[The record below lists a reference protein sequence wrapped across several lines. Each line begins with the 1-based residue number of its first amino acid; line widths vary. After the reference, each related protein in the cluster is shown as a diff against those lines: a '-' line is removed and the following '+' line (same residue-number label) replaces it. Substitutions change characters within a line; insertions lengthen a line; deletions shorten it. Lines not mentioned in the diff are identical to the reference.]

1 MNELSREI
9 HNLQYHKEISFLQF
23 GTLHPDE
30 LKRMSVCEITKAE
43 TFDGSKPVING
54 LFDPRMGVIERG
66 PVCAT
71 CENTHVLCPGHFGH
85 IELVK
90 PVFYMHFKDN
100 IKQLLNC
107 VCFRCSRLLVER
119 NNPKLLEEIK
129 NKTRE
134 HRFKAI
140 YKYCTKTQK
149 TENCC
154 YNEGCRI
161 IQPHKY
167 TALTSDKLRGMD
179 KKINGVERD
188 TVFAIIAEF
197 KEEAMKDS
205 SIPTK
210 YRIRAEQ
217 CYEIFR
223 KITDEDWEFLGF
235 NAKYGRPECMICTH
249 VCVPPPCVRPSVQ
262 RSSNQRS
269 EDDLTY
275 VLIMIIKANNQLR
288 KKITQNEDIRKIH
301 SAYECLQYNVTSL
314 ISNNIPGFPQNL
326 QRSGKV
332 IKDIID
338 RLRGKQGRIRGNI
351 QGKRVNF
358 SGRTVVSVDPNISID
373 EFGMPKKIA
382 MILTFPE
389 IVTEENMEEMK
400 QIVSNGPFIHPGAK
414 KIERNE
420 NDCFGNPS
428 PCIINLKHID
438 TNSFQLQIGDIV
450 HRHIKNG
457 DTCLF
462 NRQPSLHRMNMM
474 GHKAIIVDSNTF
486 KLNVFCCKPYN
497 ADFDGDEM
505 NVFPPQ
511 SIQTKYEL
519 ENLIGVKRQIIS
531 PATSVPIINVVQDS
545 MIGSFLL
552 SKHMK
557 SCTNTNVFH
566 YLSKINPLKKD
577 FDIYEMVQKKE
588 WTGLELFSTIFP
600 EISFNNIITNTDTNT
615 IEKGIR
621 LENGKILQGIME
633 KSTLGGGGKSIVQ
646 SIIQEYGPLVC
657 RDFLDNL
664 QRLVISWV
672 EDHGFSIGFGDAISK
687 KNISSNIQE
696 IIQKHILESEKLIES
711 AHLGLY
717 EPFLRNSIRIEN
729 LESDIIN
736 IGNTITKKVEEL
748 IFNNADSENNFIK
761 SVVSGTKGKEENLNQ
776 IMGVVGQRDIH
787 GKRIRFGFNGRTL
800 PHYTKFDNGLISKG
814 YVINSYMNGLTPSE
828 FFFTAMSSR
837 IQAVDTKIKT
847 AETGYIQRR
856 LIKAMEDLQV
866 AYDGSVRD
874 ASNNIVQFV
883 YGRDQLDPIQLE
895 HVPFTIQS
903 LTNIQLDKEYKWD
916 LSSTYKLAF
925 TTQKFVKLEKEKEE
939 IEKVLE
945 EEYTQIVKDREDVR
959 HTYSKYKE
967 TKKIISPVNIISTI
981 YNIRNKFSIQDNNTS
996 DCDPRFV
1003 IQKIRE
1009 LIEYINSFTYNVE
1022 YSPLLKIYLRT
1033 CLSTKQCIIKYRLPT
1048 VIVEHVFSVIKTKI
1062 TNAIINPG
1070 EMVGIIASQSLGEP
1084 ITQLNLGAYH
1094 FSGGTSKESVVTNK
1108 GIPRIEEITRLS
1120 KNTKT
1125 QSMTIYLKPEF
1136 RNNKEIA
1143 TELKNQLEYTR
1154 IGDIVSFSEIL
1165 FLPDKFDGKTQEEKE
1180 EARVFYEISQ
1190 LTNTK
1195 CADINDLSNW
1205 VLRIEFDRELML
1217 KKNITTM
1224 DIYEKVIQT
1233 CNVDTD
1239 IQCVISNMNSEYLSL
1254 RIRVTQVLSES
1265 ESYDIFFQNIG
1276 DEIMSIRI
1284 RGIEN
1289 IEKVLI
1295 QKNTN
1300 MQNNYLQDNVYHNDG
1315 THAREEEWMLQTRGS
1330 NLRGVLSNPF
1340 VDTEK
1345 TTTNN
1350 IIELYDIYGIEGI
1363 RSAIIRELQKVISG
1377 SGTDVNIRHYLLL
1390 ADFMTYCGTPLS
1402 IWRNGFIKS
1411 PYISTVSKSTFE
1423 EMDKILIRA
1432 GLFSHKDMIKGVSS
1446 SIMVGQAIKAGT
1458 NSFELLIDKD
1468 MLLDKEKPVSYKNV
1482 NSVSFDEYMNNIQK
1496 NTENT
1501 STHIENKDL
1510 VFGYSNEDQYPLS
1523 SIDISKIEVSILTT
1537 SKK

>member
-1 MNELSREI
+1 MNELSKELR
-9 HNLQYHKEISFLQF
+9 NFQYHKEISFIQF
-23 GTLHPDE
+23 GILHPDE
-30 LKRMSVCEITKAE
+30 LQRMSVCEITKAE
-43 TFDGSKPVING
+43 TFDGSKPVIGG

-71 CENTHVLCPGHFGH
+71 CENSHVLCPGHFGH

-90 PVFYMHFKDN
+90 PVFYMHYKDY

-107 VCFRCSRLLVER
+107 VCFRCSSILVEKD
-119 NNPKLLEEIK
+119 NPKLLEEIR
-129 NKTRE
+129 NKTKE

-149 TENCC
+149 TTNCC

-161 IQPHKY
+161 MQPKKY
-167 TALTSDKLRGMD
+167 TTLTSDKLRGMD
-179 KKINGVERD
+179 KKITGIERD

-197 KEEAMKDS
+197 KEEAMNNS

-210 YRIRAEQ
+210 YRIKADT

-223 KITDEDWEFLGF
+223 KITDEDWNFLGF

-249 VCVPPPCVRPSVQ
+249 VYVPPPCVRPSVK
-262 RSSNQRS
+262 RSNNQRS

-275 VLIMIIKANNQLR
+275 VLLMIIKANNQLR
-288 KKITQNEDIRKIH
+288 KKISQNEDIRRIN

-332 IKDIID
+332 IKDILD
-338 RLRGKQGRIRGNI
+338 RLRGKTGRIRGNI

-358 SGRTVVSVDPNISID
+358 SGRTVGSVDPNISID

-389 IVTEENMEEMK
+389 IVTEDNIEEMR
-400 QIVSNGPFIHPGAK
+400 QIVKNGPFVHPGAK
-414 KIERNE
+414 KVERNE
-420 NDCFGNPS
+420 YDCFGNPS

-438 TNSFQLQIGDIV
+438 TNSFSLQIGDIV

-457 DTCLF
+457 DICLF

-531 PATSVPIINVVQDS
+531 PATSVPIIYVVQDS

-552 SKHMK
+552 SKHK
-557 SCTNTNVFH
+557 KACTNTNLFH
-566 YLSKINPLKKD
+566 YITRVTPLQSN
-577 FDIYEMVQKKE
+577 FDIYEMIKKKE
-588 WTGLELFSTIFP
+588 WSGLELFSTILP
-600 EISFNNIITNTDTNT
+600 EISFNNTIINNDTNT
-615 IEKGIR
+615 IEKGVHVN
-621 LENGKILQGIME
+621 NGRIIEGVME
-633 KSTLGGGGKSIVQ
+633 KRTLGGGGIVQ
-646 SIIQEYGPLVC
+646 SIIQEYNPVIC

-672 EDHGFSIGFGDAISK
+672 EDHGFSIGFGDAVPK
-687 KNISSNIQE
+687 KNITSNVQE
-696 IIQKHILESEKLIES
+696 IIKKYSEESEKIIES

-717 EPFLRNSIRIEN
+717 EPFLRNSLRIEN

-736 IGNTITKKVEEL
+736 IGSNITRDIEEIVSKNTDL
-748 IFNNADSENNFIK
+748 ENNFMK
-761 SVVSGTKGKEENLNQ
+761 SVTSGTKGSAENLNQ

-787 GKRIRFGFNGRTL
+787 GKRIRFGYDGRTL
-800 PHYTKFDNGLISKG
+800 PHFTKFDIGLSSKG
-814 YVINSYMNGLTPSE
+814 YVFNSYMNGLTPSE

-837 IQAVDTKIKT
+837 IQAVDTKVKT

-883 YGRDQLDPIQLE
+883 YGRDQFDPIQLTY
-895 HVPFTIQS
+895 VPFHIS
-903 LTNIQLDKEYKWD
+903 SYSNMQLEKEYKWNVG
-916 LSSTYKLAF
+916 STYKNVF
-925 TTQKFVKLEKEKEE
+925 RKEYYKEIQKEQKE
-939 IEKVLE
+939 IETELE
-945 EEYTQIVKDREDVR
+945 NEYIQLVQDRDNVR
-959 HTYSKYKE
+959 TKYSKYIHIE
-967 TKKIISPVNIISTI
+967 NIVSPVHIVSLVG
-981 YNIRNKFSIQDNNTS
+981 NIRNKFVIQDNHTS
-996 DCDPRFV
+996 DCDPRY
-1003 IQKIRE
+1003 ILTKIKE
-1009 LIEYINSFTYNVE
+1009 LIDYINSFTYNIE
-1022 YSPLLKIYLRT
+1022 YSPLLKIYIRAS
-1033 CLSTKQCIIKYRLPT
+1033 LSTKQCIVRYRLPK
-1048 VIVEHVFSVIKTKI
+1048 VIVEHVFSTIRHKI

-1094 FSGGTSKESVVTNK
+1094 FSGGLSKESVITNK

-1125 QSMTIYLKPEF
+1125 QSMNIYLKPEF

-1154 IGDIVSFSEIL
+1154 IGDIVSYSEII
-1165 FLPDKFDGKTQEEKE
+1165 FLPDKFDGKYKE
-1180 EARVFYEISQ
+1180 EREENKIFYELSQ
-1190 LTNTK
+1190 LTKTK
-1195 CADINDLSNW
+1195 CADIDDLSNW
-1205 VLRIEFDRELML
+1205 VLRFEFDREIML

-1224 DIYEKVIQT
+1224 DIYDKVIHT
-1233 CNVDTD
+1233 CNVDTA

-1254 RIRVTQVLSES
+1254 RIRVIQNKNDIS
-1265 ESYDIFFQNIG
+1265 SYDVLFQNIG
-1276 DEIMSIRI
+1276 DEILSICL

-1289 IEKVLI
+1289 IEKVYI
-1295 QKNTN
+1295 QKSEDIKDNYIRDTLYNT
-1300 MQNNYLQDNVYHNDG
+1300 DG
-1315 THAREEEWMLQTRGS
+1315 SIINESEWVLQTSGS
-1330 NLRGVLSNPF
+1330 NLLGVLSNPF
-1340 VDTEK
+1340 VDTER

-1363 RSAIIRELQKVISG
+1363 RNAIIRELRQVVDD
-1377 SGTDVNIRHYLLL
+1377 SGTKVNMRHYLLL
-1390 ADFMTYCGTPLS
+1390 ADFMTYCGTPMS

-1411 PYISTVSKSTFE
+1411 PYISSIGKSTFE

-1432 GLFSHKDMIKGVSS
+1432 GIYSHKDTIKGVSS
-1446 SIMVGQAIKAGT
+1446 SILVGQGIQAGT
-1458 NSFELLIDKD
+1458 NSFDLLIDKD
-1468 MLLDKEKPVSYKNV
+1468 MLLDKEKPISYEDK
-1482 NSVSFDEYMNNIQK
+1482 NSVSFDDYMDNIQK
-1496 NTENT
+1496 KKDTQNI
-1501 STHIENKDL
+1501 HIDNKDF
-1510 VFGYSNEDQYPLS
+1510 VFGFSEEDEYSLS
-1523 SIDISKIEVSILTT
+1523 SFDISKLEVSIIS